1 MSAYAKLRR
10 KRQLF
15 VDAYVRTGIGSAAA
29 IASGYGG
36 KRPDVG
42 AAKILANPE
51 VKAAIAERTEE
62 AITKA
67 GVRHVRVLEEV
78 ALLAYANLGQLR
90 GVDGKPVTFKDMPEA
105 LLAGAQSIEFNAD
118 GSVSKVRLAKVDGL
132 RMLGQYL
139 KLFTEV
145 HELQGKDGGP
155 IQTETHEVS
164 DLEKA
169 RRIAHLLG
177 QGLRAQVPATV
188 TDPKSD
194 PVAGKFDVSIST
206 KQPKQESFP

>member
-10 KRQLF
+10 RRQLF

-29 IASGYGG
+29 VESGYAG
-36 KRPDVG
+36 KRPEVA
-42 AAKILANPE
+42 AAKILANLE
-51 VKAAIAERTEE
+51 VKAAIAERTEQ
-62 AITKA
+62 AIARA
-67 GVRHVRVLEEV
+67 GIRHVRVLEEV

-90 GVDGKPVTFKDMPEA
+90 GEDGKPLAFKDLPPE

-118 GSVSKVRLAKVDGL
+118 GSVNKVRLAKVDGL

-145 HELQGKDGGP
+145 LEHQGKDGGP
-155 IQTETHEVS
+155 IQTHEVS

-169 RRIAHLLG
+169 RRIAHLLA
-177 QGLRAQVPATV
+177 QGLRAQVPASV
-188 TDPKSD
+188 LTDPVSGD
-194 PVAGKFDVSIST
+194 AG
-206 KQPKQESFP
+206 

>member
-10 KRQLF
+10 RRQLF

-29 IASGYGG
+29 VESGYTC
-36 KRPDVG
+36 KRPEV
-42 AAKILANPE
+42 AASKILANLE
-51 VKAAIAERTEE
+51 VKAAIAERTEL
-62 AITKA
+62 AIAKA

-90 GVDGKPVTFKDMPEA
+90 APDGKPVAFKDLPA
-105 LLAGAQSIEFNAD
+105 DFLAGAQSIEFNTD

-145 HELQGKDGGP
+145 LEHQGKDGGP
-155 IQTETHEVS
+155 IQTETREVS

-169 RRIAHLLG
+169 RRIAHLLT
-177 QGLRAQVPATV
+177 QGLRAQAPASV
-188 TDPKSD
+188 LTDPVSD
-194 PVAGKFDVSIST
+194 DVG
-206 KQPKQESFP
+206 